1 MVRTSARVC
10 YQGDAKRSVRPPG
23 SRSLAFAMKKLS
35 GTLLKNVTLVQKSS
49 KTSEEQSF
57 FAGCPSGR
65 FEGTETRSAK
75 SFEFGV
81 KSKGNLKMP
90 TMESRI
96 HYCVATA
103 PHVLVLM

>member
-1 MVRTSARVC
+1 
-10 YQGDAKRSVRPPG
+10 VRPPG

-49 KTSEEQSF
+49 KTSEEHSF

-65 FEGTETRSAK
+65 FEGTETRSAT

-81 KSKGNLKMP
+81 KSKGNLRMP